1 MDKKYLPSLKRI
13 QIKIFSLYP
22 GDLNF
27 TYDFIEGV
35 NLIIGGNGV
44 GKTTFL
50 NILKYALIG
59 LYRKE
64 TDVKRRE
71 YSGIEYRYEKRVNLP
86 YKYFSNRMDSAANY
100 KLIGTEFQKM
110 FIFVHK
116 KYRYERNHYK
126 EVYSTI
132 EF

>member
-13 QIKIFSLYP
+13 QIKNFSLYP

-27 TYDFIEGV
+27 TYNFIEGV

-50 NILKYALIG
+50 NILKYSLIG
-59 LYRKE
+59 LYRKG

-71 YSGIEYRYEKRVNLP
+71 YRGVEYRYEKRVNLP
-86 YKYFSNRMDSAANY
+86 YNYFSNRMDSAVNY
-100 KLIGTEFQKM
+100 NDKAEVILTFSVNKK
-110 FIFVHK
+110 IF
-116 KYRYERNHYK
+116 
-126 EVYSTI
+126 
-132 EF
+132 